1 MEDIG
6 LVINRLYDVSAIGV
20 MVISEYSP
28 YIEEIFGDSIPMFK
42 NKEELGYL
50 IDFYL
55 NNPIKREK
63 KAKKAQEIT
72 LKKHTNKVI
81 SNKFIE
87 LFTNLRKDK

>member
-1 MEDIG
+1 
-6 LVINRLYDVSAIGV
+6 
-20 MVISEYSP
+20 
-28 YIEEIFGDSIPMFK
+28 MFK

-55 NNPIKREK
+55 NNPIEREK

-81 SNKFIE
+81 ANEFIK
-87 LFTNLRKDK
+87 LFKDIRKDKQWKKIMFLLL